1 MNCEM
6 CKKSEATVRYTE
18 VVNKKIIKMN
28 LCEECAKK
36 KGVTIQAPFTIAD
49 LLSGLADLGLRA
61 EEDLKKVCPCCGLS
75 YIDFRKMGRLGCDS
89 CYKAFEK
96 SLQGLLETIHK
107 GATHVGKVP
116 SRARVEI
123 DELTLLKDLEAKL
136 CAAVEKEEFEKAA
149 SIRDKLQ
156 ALKKEGRVRDR
167 TPKRER
173 TREAKER

>member
-6 CKKSEATVRYTE
+6 CKKNEATVRYTE

-36 KGVTIQAPFTIAD
+36 KGVTIQSPFTIAD

-61 EEDLKKVCPCCGLS
+61 EEDLKKVCPGCGLS
-75 YIDFRKMGRLGCDS
+75 YIDFRKTGRLGCDG

-96 SLQGLLETIHK
+96 SLQGLLETIHRST
-107 GATHVGKVP
+107 THVGKVP
-116 SRARVEI
+116 SRARMEI
-123 DELTLLKDLEAKL
+123 NELTMLKDLEAKL

-156 ALKKEGRVRDR
+156 ALKKDVRGGGRM
-167 TPKRER
+167 PKRER
-173 TREAKER
+173 TRDAKER